1 MGNRDSSATVLDVA
15 RLAGV
20 SATTVSNV
28 VNGKFSLMTPETR
41 SRVEAAIAEL
51 NYRPNTGARSLRHLA
66 KRSVG
71 MIVVDNS
78 PQFLMHPAH
87 AHIVTGLSNGL
98 AVHGYNVLL
107 QGVRPQHLH
116 SALSIQNISTDAICA
131 ILSGPTEERLADV
144 DLLRSI
150 GQPIV
155 LFHEKM
161 DRIPDDT
168 LIVRANEFG
177 GAQMLA
183 EHVIERGCRRL
194 TVLVPAT
201 EWPANTER
209 VLGFTSAAKRSHLAD
224 PDIVYCGDGS
234 FEVTQEAVANYLE
247 KNKLPDAFLA
257 TQDQIGIA
265 AVKYL
270 RSRSVVVPQDV
281 MVTGFNAFEF
291 WKYSE
296 PVLTTIRSPAYELGQ
311 LAADQIIDR
320 LTRGS
325 FTVQEITA
333 SVHFEVGGTTA
344 DAPPSASPQSAR
356 RKSRK
361 RAASTQPE

>member
-1 MGNRDSSATVLDVA
+1 MSNRDSSATVLDVA

-41 SRVEAAIAEL
+41 SRVEAAITQL
-51 NYRPNTGARSLRHLA
+51 NYRPNTGARALRHLA

-107 QGVRPQHLH
+107 QGVKPQHLH
-116 SALSIQNISTDAICA
+116 SALSVQNISTDAICA
-131 ILSGPTEERLADV
+131 ILSGPLEERLADI

-161 DRIPDDT
+161 DRIPEDT

-177 GAQMLA
+177 GAEMLA
-183 EHVIERGCRRL
+183 EHVIEKGCRKL

-201 EWPANTER
+201 EWPANAER
-209 VLGFTSAAKRSHLAD
+209 VLGFTSAANRSDLGE

-234 FEVTQEAVANYLE
+234 FEVTQKAVATYLE
-247 KNKLPDAFLA
+247 KNELPDAFLA

-270 RSRSVVVPQDV
+270 RSRSISVPQDV
-281 MVTGFNAFEF
+281 MITGFNAFEF

-296 PVLTTIRSPAYELGQ
+296 PVLTTIRSPSYELGQ

-325 FTVQEITA
+325 FTMQEITA
-333 SVHFEVGGTTA
+333 AVHFAMGGTTA
-344 DAPPSASPQSAR
+344 DALPAVPPQPVP
-356 RKSRK
+356 RKSRS
-361 RAASTQPE
+361 RTASTQPV